1 MGSFIVDH
9 WKSWLPWKKHSRT
22 IIHRSMRTRWG
33 TSTSLDKGNQNSL
46 VIKPIQLYVHH
57 NRSLQL
63 KSAIIDLASLDER
76 GRDDIF
82 GFSSLL
88 GGSSNET
95 LAGQLR
101 YYRIVQKPPMNAWH
115 NVGTY
120 GKPAAPVDVLRNMRR
135 EATRLL
141 PCREA
146 H

>member
-1 MGSFIVDH
+1 
-9 WKSWLPWKKHSRT
+9 
-22 IIHRSMRTRWG
+22 MRTRWG

-46 VIKPIQLYVHH
+46 LIKAIQLYVHH
-57 NRSLQL
+57 NYSLQL

-120 GKPAAPVDVLRNMRR
+120 GKPAASVDVLIYEYEERGH
-135 EATRLL
+135 EVSSPPQSTLILQILWYVVL
-141 PCREA
+141 PLC
-146 H
+146 